1 MKKEMKK
8 GISMI
13 LSLAMILTMSVGYHG
28 KKVNAATKTAVKTQ
42 CTTYEGKN
50 IQAQNYTGKQSNY
63 YQGTMKSYL
72 TALQDGSY
80 MRVQYVSGLGK
91 LLVEYYDKDYN
102 LTDTKQI
109 KEELP
114 IFGGFYATDSNYYV
128 VTGQE
133 NSEESD
139 SKEVFR
145 ITKYDTKWNKLG
157 TASLKGANTTTPFGA
172 GSCRMDVSGKYL
184 LIRTCHRMY
193 KDSSGTAHQA
203 NVTIQLDMET
213 MQITDSYTKV
223 MNINYGYVSHS
234 FNQFIKTEN
243 GHIISVDHGDANPR
257 SIILLK
263 YNTDFTTGKFTPQP
277 NSTCTQIP
285 VMEFKYLVSDKQK
298 NPTGASV
305 GGFEISDDHYLVAAN
320 TVKQDKNFDSYKT
333 RNVFVAAVDK
343 NTSKVTT
350 HYLTNYDEGEE
361 TTTTPQMV
369 KISGTRFMVLWTKGD
384 QVYTAIVDNNG
395 QKVGEIQHFTGSLS
409 DCQPV
414 ISNGK
419 VVWYTWKNGDINF
432 YDVNTTDL
440 TDHNVTE
447 IHNGHQYVYDK
458 DLDTDDTITFRCKE
472 CGDIKTEKKITLG
485 MLYWRNSEETDGY
498 YSTRG
503 NGWKQKTGTTMT
515 SSIKYTPTS
524 SDANTELEVTSTD
537 ESVIYVEKASGI
549 NVKLIAK
556 KAGTSTVTIKPKYNQ
571 SSVKT
576 YKVTVYDPLQIDK
589 LEVAAANPKIG
600 EKVQLSAE
608 AQNGS
613 GNLQYKFYEENENG
627 DQTEIQDYA
636 SKSTCEWTPTTLGKH
651 TIYVEVKDSEGNIEK
666 KSLENITVVKKQTKI
681 QDIHKTYCYTIGA
694 KDQKIDL
701 KDYLPS
707 DISNATYEAK
717 ITDPSGNLVSEA
729 DKTNTSYTYNV
740 SKAGKAGDQAKIQFT
755 VKSDNY
761 EDMTFNVNII
771 LTDKISVAP
780 KEGAEPAIEGS
791 NELTYGQKISDLKLN
806 TTKAKF
812 IAEDGSEVTGKLEFT
827 DPDRIPTAG
836 TKSAEYTFTPD
847 KDQYRSYTGSVT
859 IAVKKAIPQLSK
871 VTVDETMYAKGKCRK
886 DLHFEPGKATA
897 TYDGVEKEVSGTW
910 SLESPNS
917 VLYVGKSTMTL
928 IFTPDD
934 LNNYEKA
941 TQKVDVVVNLRLVA
955 SKTKVSCG
963 DTIDLSIDPDTID
976 SSPNR
981 TYKFFYVDETGYEKT
996 IQAYSKETKCQ
1007 WKPMAAGK
1015 YTVYVQVNGR
1025 NYKTAIKDIEVSKL
1039 KAPEISDITKK
1050 YPYTSGSG
1058 TEKINL
1064 TQLLPEDIKIKD
1076 QKEEIQDDHK
1086 ILEDYEFST
1095 ANKQHTYSY
1104 WVNQTGKIGDTATI
1118 RLTIESDN
1126 YEDITIVI
1134 KIHLTDQITIEP
1146 KEDLTTDILNKNTL
1160 TYGEKTS
1167 YIGLKST
1174 HVTLETKDGEKV
1186 YGSLK
1191 FKDPDEIPEPGKTKI
1206 AYIFVP
1212 QNKKYKDYEGSVTV
1226 DVEKQKPTLSGT
1238 SLKKIKY
1245 DQHKTKKDIPLEKYA
1260 AALIGE
1266 KMQAVSGTWM
1276 IEKEDEK
1283 LPLGDY
1289 QAVVKF
1295 TPDDT
1300 THYTTAEIALTGQTF
1315 IELDTDIEDS
1325 AKVGDIIQLSADPK
1339 ATNLQYKFYI
1349 EDSEGKQKI
1358 IQDFTSDSECKW
1370 VPEKEGTYTIY
1381 VEAKDENGNT
1391 TTASVKEIT
1400 INKKEEEKPPVKD
1413 PESGDH
1419 GSDNGEPSKP
1429 GSSESGQPTTGND
1442 QPTTEQKPDTNTN
1455 SNVDVGVK
1463 ANQAATVNGI
1473 IYKVTKIENAKNAQ
1487 VTITSLD
1494 KKKSSIVIPDYI
1506 TINGVKC
1513 KVVTIKKKALYKGT
1527 KLKKLTIGKNV
1538 QTIEDNAFNGC
1549 KNLKSITIKS
1559 TVLKKVGKNAIK
1571 GIHKKAVIKVPKKQ
1585 YKKYKKLFGKKSG
1598 FKKPMKLKK

>member
-1 MKKEMKK
+1 MEEHMKKEIKK
-8 GISMI
+8 GISMM
-13 LSLAMILTMSVGYHG
+13 LSLAMIITMSGGYHG
-28 KKVNAATKTAVKTQ
+28 KKVKAATNTAVKTQ
-42 CTTYEGKN
+42 CTTYEGSN
-50 IQAQNYTGKQSNY
+50 VGAQNYSRWTNP
-63 YQGTMKSYL
+63 MKSYL
-72 TALQDGSY
+72 VAEDDGSL
-80 MRVQYVSGLGK
+80 MRVQYGSKIGG

-102 LTDTKQI
+102 LTDTKI
-109 KEELP
+109 VDEELP
-114 IFGGFYATDSNYYV
+114 VFGGFYATKDNYYII
-128 VTGQE
+128 TGQVNKDE
-133 NSEESD
+133 DND
-139 SKEVFR
+139 LEVYR
-145 ITKYDTKWNKLG
+145 ITKYDRKWNKIKSTG
-157 TASLKGANTTTPFGA
+157 LKNCNTTYPFDA
-172 GSCRMDVSGKYL
+172 GSCRMDVSGKYMI
-184 LIRTCHRMY
+184 IRTCHEMY
-193 KDSSGTAHQA
+193 NGHQA
-203 NVTIQLDMET
+203 NVTIQIDIDQME
-213 MQITDSYTKV
+213 ITDSYTSV
-223 MNINYGYVSHS
+223 ANNNYGYVSHS
-234 FNQFIKTEN
+234 FNQFVKIED
-243 GHIISVDHGDANPR
+243 GHIVALDHGDAHPR
-257 SIILLK
+257 AFAILK
-263 YNTDFTTGKFTPQP
+263 YKTDINSGTFFTTSNG
-277 NSTCTQIP
+277 SLCTLIP
-285 VMEFKYLVSDKQK
+285 VTTFEGKSGD
-298 NPTGASV
+298 NTTGASV

-320 TVKQDKNFDSYKT
+320 TVVQDSDFSSHKT

-343 NTSKVTT
+343 STSDVKIN
-350 HYLTNYDEGEE
+350 YLTNYAEGEE

-419 VVWYTWKNGDINF
+419 VVWYTWRNGDINF

-472 CGDIKTEKKITLG
+472 CGDIKIEKKITLG
-485 MLYWRNSEETDGY
+485 MLYWRNSEETDGFY
-498 YSTRG
+498 RTRE

-515 SSIKYTPTS
+515 SLIKYTPTS

-537 ESVIYVEKASGI
+537 ESVISAEKTNGI
-549 NVKLIAK
+549 NIKLIAK
-556 KAGTSTVTIKPKYNQ
+556 KAGTSTITIKPKYNP

-589 LEVAAANPKIG
+589 LEVEDATPKIG
-600 EKVQLSAE
+600 EKVQLSVKT
-608 AQNGS
+608 QNGS
-613 GNLQYKFYEENENG
+613 GNLQYKFYEKNENG
-627 DQTEIQDYA
+627 DQTEIQEYA

-681 QDIHKTYCYTIGA
+681 QDIDKTYCYTIGA
-694 KDQKIDL
+694 KDQKINL

-729 DKTNTSYTYNV
+729 TKTDTSYTYNV

-761 EDMTFNVNII
+761 EDMTFNVNIT
-771 LTDKISVAP
+771 LTDKISVTP
-780 KEGAEPAIEGS
+780 KEGEEAAIEGS

-806 TTKAKF
+806 TMKAKF

-827 DPDRIPTAG
+827 DSDRIPTAG
-836 TKSAEYTFTPD
+836 TKSAEYTFIPD
-847 KDQYRSYTGSVT
+847 KDQYESYTGSVT
-859 IAVKKAIPQLSK
+859 IAVKKATPQLSK

-917 VLYVGKSTMTL
+917 VLYVGKSIMTL

-941 TQKVDVVVNLRLVA
+941 TQKVDVVVNLRLLA

-963 DTIDLSIDPDTID
+963 DTIDFSIDPDTID
-976 SSPNR
+976 SSLDR

-1007 WKPMAAGK
+1007 WKPTTAGK

-1050 YPYTSGSG
+1050 YPYTSGLG

-1086 ILEDYEFST
+1086 ILGYHEFST

-1104 WVNQTGKIGDTATI
+1104 GVNQTGKIGDTATI

-1126 YEDITIVI
+1126 YEDITIAI

-1191 FKDPDEIPEPGKTKI
+1191 FKNPDEIPEPGKTKI

-1212 QNKKYKDYEGSVTV
+1212 QNKKYKDYEGSVIV

-1238 SLKKIKY
+1238 SLKRIKY
-1245 DQHKTKKDIPLEKYA
+1245 DQHKTKKDIPLEKDA
-1260 AALIGE
+1260 VALIGE
-1266 KMQAVSGTWM
+1266 KMQAVSGTWT
-1276 IEKEDEK
+1276 IEKEDDK

-1315 IELDTDIEDS
+1315 IELSTDMEGDL

-1339 ATNLQYKFYI
+1339 ATNLQYKFYT
-1349 EDSEGKQKI
+1349 EDSEKNQEI

-1381 VEAKDENGNT
+1381 VKAKDAAGNT
-1391 TTASVKEIT
+1391 VTDSWKRIK
-1400 INKKEEEKPPVKD
+1400 IIQKGEEKPPVKD
-1413 PESGDH
+1413 PESGDQ
-1419 GSDNGEPSKP
+1419 GSNNGGL
-1429 GSSESGQPTTGND
+1429 GSSENGQPTT
-1442 QPTTEQKPDTNTN
+1442 QKPNTN
-1455 SNVDVGVK
+1455 SNVSVGVK
-1463 ANQAATVNGI
+1463 ANQTATANGI
-1473 IYKVTKIENAKNAQ
+1473 IYKVTKVENAQNAQ
-1487 VTITSLD
+1487 VSITSLD

-1513 KVVTIKKKALYKGT
+1513 KVVTIKKKALYKGR

-1598 FKKPMKLKK
+1598 FKKPMRLKK

>member
-1 MKKEMKK
+1 MEEHMKKEIKK
-8 GISMI
+8 GISMM
-13 LSLAMILTMSVGYHG
+13 LSLAMIITMSGGYHG
-28 KKVNAATKTAVKTQ
+28 KKVKAATNTAVKTQ
-42 CTTYEGKN
+42 CTTYEGSN
-50 IQAQNYTGKQSNY
+50 VGAQNYSRWTNP
-63 YQGTMKSYL
+63 MKSYL
-72 TALQDGSY
+72 VAEDDGSL
-80 MRVQYVSGLGK
+80 MRVQYGSKSGG

-102 LTDTKQI
+102 LTDTKI
-109 KEELP
+109 VDEELP
-114 IFGGFYATDSNYYV
+114 VFGGFYATKDNYYII
-128 VTGQE
+128 TGQVNKDE
-133 NSEESD
+133 DND
-139 SKEVFR
+139 LEVYR
-145 ITKYDTKWNKLG
+145 ITKYDKKWNKIKSTG
-157 TASLKGANTTTPFGA
+157 LKNCNTTYPFDA
-172 GSCRMDVSGKYL
+172 GSCRMDVSGKYMI
-184 LIRTCHRMY
+184 IRTCHEMY
-193 KDSSGTAHQA
+193 NGHQA
-203 NVTIQLDMET
+203 NVTIQIDIDQME
-213 MQITDSYTKV
+213 ITDSYTSV
-223 MNINYGYVSHS
+223 ANNNYGYVSHS
-234 FNQFIKTEN
+234 FNQFVKIED
-243 GHIISVDHGDANPR
+243 GHIVALDHGDAHPR
-257 SIILLK
+257 AFAILK
-263 YNTDFTTGKFTPQP
+263 YKTDINSGTFFTTSNG
-277 NSTCTQIP
+277 SLCTLIP
-285 VMEFKYLVSDKQK
+285 VMTFEGESGD
-298 NPTGASV
+298 NTTGASV

-320 TVKQDKNFDSYKT
+320 TVVQDSDFSSHKT

-343 NTSKVTT
+343 STSDVKIN
-350 HYLTNYDEGEE
+350 YLTNYAEGEG

-432 YDVNTTDL
+432 YGINTTNV
-440 TDHNVTE
+440 TDHHVTE
-447 IHNGHQYVYDK
+447 IHNGHDYSYDPK
-458 DLDTDDTITFRCKE
+458 SDTDDTITFRCTV
-472 CGDIKTEKKITLG
+472 CGAEKIEKKITFDQI
-485 MLYWRNSEETDGY
+485 YWRNSESVDGNY
-498 YSTRG
+498 WAQGS
-503 NGWKQKTGTTMT
+503 GWKQKTGTTMASYIQYKT
-515 SSIKYTPTS
+515 TS
-524 SDANTELEVTSTD
+524 SDSSIETNTELEITSTN
-537 ESVIYVEKASGI
+537 ENVISVEKTSGI
-549 NVKLIAK
+549 DIKLIAK
-556 KAGTSTVTIKPKYNQ
+556 KAGTSTVTIRPKYNQ
-571 SSVKT
+571 KSVKT
-576 YKVTVYDPLQIDK
+576 YKITVYDPLKVTKFEAD
-589 LEVAAANPKIG
+589 AANPKIG

-613 GNLQYKFYEENENG
+613 GNLQYKFYEENKNG
-627 DQTEIQDYA
+627 DQTEIQDY
-636 SKSTCEWTPTTLGKH
+636 SLKSTCEWTPTTLGKH
-651 TIYVEVKDSEGNIEK
+651 TLYVKVKDSEGNIEK
-666 KSLENITVVKKQTKI
+666 KSLENVTVVKKQTKI
-681 QDIHKTYCYTIGA
+681 QDIDKTYCYTIGA
-694 KDQKIDL
+694 KDQKINL

-717 ITDPSGNLVSEA
+717 ITNLSGNLVSEA
-729 DKTNTSYTYNV
+729 AKTDTSYTYNV
-740 SKAGKAGDQAKIQFT
+740 SKAGKAGDQSKIQFT

-761 EDMTFNVNII
+761 EDMIFNVNIT
-771 LTDKISVAP
+771 LTDKLSIAP

-827 DPDRIPTAG
+827 DPDRISTAG
-836 TKSAEYTFTPD
+836 IKSAEYTFIPD
-847 KDQYRSYTGSVT
+847 KDKYKSYTGSVT
-859 IAVKKAIPQLSK
+859 IAVKKATPQLSK

-941 TQKVDVVVNLRLVA
+941 TQKVDVVVNLRLLA

-963 DTIDLSIDPDTID
+963 DIIDFSIAPDTID
-976 SSPNR
+976 SSPDR

-1007 WKPMAAGK
+1007 WKPTTAGK

-1064 TQLLPEDIKIKD
+1064 TQMLPEDIKITD

-1086 ILEDYEFST
+1086 ILGYHEFST

-1104 WVNQTGKIGDTATI
+1104 WVNQKGKIGDTATI
-1118 RLTIESDN
+1118 SLTIESDN
-1126 YEDITIVI
+1126 YEDITIAI

-1146 KEDLTTDILNKNTL
+1146 KEDLTTDILNKNTM

-1206 AYIFVP
+1206 AYVFVP
-1212 QNKKYKDYEGSVTV
+1212 QNKKYKDYEGSVIV
-1226 DVEKQKPTLSGT
+1226 DVEKQRPTLSGT
-1238 SLKKIKY
+1238 SLKRIKY
-1245 DQHKTKKDIPLEKYA
+1245 DQHKTKKDIPLEKDA
-1260 AALIGE
+1260 VALIGE
-1266 KMQAVSGTWM
+1266 KMQAVSGTWT
-1276 IEKEDEK
+1276 IEKEDDK

-1289 QAVVKF
+1289 QSVVKF

-1339 ATNLQYKFYI
+1339 VTDLQYKFYA
-1349 EDSEGKQKI
+1349 EDSEKNQEI

-1391 TTASVKEIT
+1391 ATANVEEIM

-1429 GSSESGQPTTGND
+1429 GSSESGQPTIGND
-1442 QPTTEQKPDTNTN
+1442 QTTTEQKPDTNTN
-1455 SNVDVGVK
+1455 SNIDVGVK
-1463 ANQAATVNGI
+1463 ANQAATVKGLT
-1473 IYKVTKIENAKNAQ
+1473 YKVTKIENAKNAQ
-1487 VTITSLD
+1487 VTITRLD
-1494 KKKSSIVIPDYI
+1494 KKKSSIIIPDYI

-1513 KVVTIKKKALYKGT
+1513 KVVTIKKKALYKGR
-1527 KLKKLTIGKNV
+1527 KLKKLTIGKNI

>member
-1 MKKEMKK
+1 MEEHMKKEIKK
-8 GISMI
+8 GISMM
-13 LSLAMILTMSVGYHG
+13 LSLAMIITMSGGYHG
-28 KKVNAATKTAVKTQ
+28 KKVKAATNTAVKTQ
-42 CTTYEGKN
+42 CTTYEGSN
-50 IQAQNYTGKQSNY
+50 VGAQNYSRWTNP
-63 YQGTMKSYL
+63 MKSYL
-72 TALQDGSY
+72 VAEDDSSL
-80 MRVQYVSGLGK
+80 MRVQYGSKIGG
-91 LLVEYYDKDYN
+91 LLVEYYDKNYN
-102 LTDTKQI
+102 LTDTKLVD
-109 KEELP
+109 EELP
-114 IFGGFYATDSNYYV
+114 VFGGFYATKDNYYV
-128 VTGQE
+128 VTGQINKDE
-133 NSEESD
+133 DNAL
-139 SKEVFR
+139 EVYR
-145 ITKYDTKWNKLG
+145 ITKYDKKWNKIKSTG
-157 TASLKGANTTTPFGA
+157 LKNCNTTYPFDA
-172 GSCRMDVSGKYL
+172 GSCRMDVSGKYMI
-184 LIRTCHRMY
+184 IRTCHEMY
-193 KDSSGTAHQA
+193 NGHQA
-203 NVTIQLDMET
+203 NVTIQVDIDQME
-213 MQITDSYTKV
+213 ITDSYTGV
-223 MNINYGYVSHS
+223 INSSYGYVSHS
-234 FNQFIKTEN
+234 FNQFVKIED
-243 GHIISVDHGDANPR
+243 GHIVALDHGDAYPR
-257 SIILLK
+257 AFAILK
-263 YNTDFTTGKFTPQP
+263 YKTDI
-277 NSTCTQIP
+277 NSGTFFSTSNGSLCTLIP
-285 VMEFKYLVSDKQK
+285 VMTFEGESGD
-298 NPTGASV
+298 NTTGASA

-320 TVKQDKNFDSYKT
+320 TVIQDSTFSSHKT

-343 NTSKVTT
+343 STSDVKIN
-350 HYLTNYDEGEE
+350 YLTNYDEGEE

-432 YDVNTTDL
+432 YGINTTNV
-440 TDHNVTE
+440 TDHHVTE
-447 IHNGHQYVYDK
+447 IHNGHDYSYDPK
-458 DLDTDDTITFRCKE
+458 SDTDDTITFRCTV
-472 CGDIKTEKKITLG
+472 CGAEKIEKKITFDQI
-485 MLYWRNSEETDGY
+485 YWRNSESVDGNY
-498 YSTRG
+498 WVQGS
-503 NGWKQKTGTTMT
+503 GWKQKTGTTMASYIQYKT
-515 SSIKYTPTS
+515 TS
-524 SDANTELEVTSTD
+524 SDSSIETNTELEVTSTD
-537 ESVIYVEKASGI
+537 ENVISVQKSSGI
-549 NVKLIAK
+549 DIKLIAK
-556 KAGTSTVTIKPKYNQ
+556 KAGTSTVTIRPKYNQ
-571 SSVKT
+571 TSVKT
-576 YKVTVYDPLQIDK
+576 YKITVYDPLKITK
-589 LEVAAANPKIG
+589 FEVAAANPKIG

-627 DQTEIQDYA
+627 DQTEIQDYS

-651 TIYVEVKDSEGNIEK
+651 TLYVKVKDSEGNIEK
-666 KSLENITVVKKQTKI
+666 KSLENVTVVKKQMKI

-694 KDQKIDL
+694 KDQKINL

-717 ITDPSGNLVSEA
+717 ITNPSGNLVSEA
-729 DKTNTSYTYNV
+729 AKTNTSYTYNV
-740 SKAGKAGDQAKIQFT
+740 SKAGKAGDQSKIQFT

-761 EDMTFNVNII
+761 EDMIFNVNIT
-771 LTDKISVAP
+771 LTDKLSVAP

-827 DPDRIPTAG
+827 DPDRISTAG
-836 TKSAEYTFTPD
+836 IKSAEYTFIPD
-847 KDQYRSYTGSVT
+847 KDKYKSYTGSVT
-859 IAVKKAIPQLSK
+859 IAVKKATPQLSK

-941 TQKVDVVVNLRLVA
+941 TQKVDVVVNLRLLA

-963 DTIDLSIDPDTID
+963 DTIDFSIDPDTID
-976 SSPNR
+976 NSLDR

-1050 YPYTSGSG
+1050 YPYTSGSDM
-1058 TEKINL
+1058 EKINL

-1086 ILEDYEFST
+1086 ILEYHEFST

-1104 WVNQTGKIGDTATI
+1104 WVNQTGKIGDIATI

-1126 YEDITIVI
+1126 YEDITIAI

-1191 FKDPDEIPEPGKTKI
+1191 FKNPDEIPEPGKTKI
-1206 AYIFVP
+1206 AYIFVL
-1212 QNKKYKDYEGSVTV
+1212 QNKKYKDYEGSVIV

-1238 SLKKIKY
+1238 SLKRIKY
-1245 DQHKTKKDIPLEKYA
+1245 DQHKTKKDIPLEKDA
-1260 AALIGE
+1260 VALIGE
-1266 KMQAVSGTWM
+1266 KMQAVSGTWT
-1276 IEKEDEK
+1276 IEKEDDK

-1339 ATNLQYKFYI
+1339 ATNLQYKFYT
-1349 EDSEGKQKI
+1349 EDSEKNQEI

-1370 VPEKEGTYTIY
+1370 VSEKEGTYTIY

-1391 TTASVKEIT
+1391 ATANVEEIM

-1442 QPTTEQKPDTNTN
+1442 QTTTERKPDTNTN

-1463 ANQAATVNGI
+1463 ANQAATVKGI

-1487 VTITSLD
+1487 VTITRLD
-1494 KKKSSIVIPDYI
+1494 KKKSSIIIPDYI

-1513 KVVTIKKKALYKGT
+1513 KVVSIKKKALYKGR

-1585 YKKYKKLFGKKSG
+1585 YKKLFGKKSG
-1598 FKKPMKLKK
+1598 FKKPMRLKK

>member
-8 GISMI
+8 GISMM
-13 LSLAMILTMSVGYHG
+13 LSLAMIFTMSVGYHR
-28 KKVNAATKTAVKTQ
+28 KKVNAATKAAVKTQ
-42 CTTYEGKN
+42 CTTYEGSN
-50 IQAQNYTGKQSNY
+50 VGAQNYSRWTNP
-63 YQGTMKSYL
+63 MKSYL
-72 TALQDGSY
+72 VAEDDGSL
-80 MRVQYVSGLGK
+80 MRVQYGSKIGG

-102 LTDTKQI
+102 LTNTKI
-109 KEELP
+109 VDEELP
-114 IFGGFYATDSNYYV
+114 VFGGFYATKDNYYV
-128 VTGQE
+128 ITGQINKNE
-133 NSEESD
+133 DNNL
-139 SKEVFR
+139 EVYR
-145 ITKYDTKWNKLG
+145 ITKYDKKWNKIKSTG
-157 TASLKGANTTTPFGA
+157 LKNCNTTYPFDA
-172 GSCRMDVSGKYL
+172 GSCRMDVSGKYMI
-184 LIRTCHRMY
+184 IRTCHEMY
-193 KDSSGTAHQA
+193 NGHQA
-203 NVTIQLDMET
+203 NVTIQVDIDQME
-213 MQITDSYTKV
+213 ITDSYTGV
-223 MNINYGYVSHS
+223 INSSYGYVSHS
-234 FNQFIKTEN
+234 FNQFVKIED
-243 GHIISVDHGDANPR
+243 GHIVALDHGDAYPR
-257 SIILLK
+257 AFAILK
-263 YNTDFTTGKFTPQP
+263 YKTDI
-277 NSTCTQIP
+277 NSGTFFSTSNGSLCTLIP
-285 VMEFKYLVSDKQK
+285 VMTFEGESGD
-298 NPTGASV
+298 NTTGASA

-320 TVKQDKNFDSYKT
+320 TVIQDSTFSSHKT

-343 NTSKVTT
+343 STSDVKIN
-350 HYLTNYDEGEE
+350 YLTNYAEGEE
-361 TTTTPQMV
+361 TTATPQMV

-384 QVYTAIVDNNG
+384 QVYTVVVDNNG

-414 ISNGK
+414 ISKGK

-440 TDHNVTE
+440 TDYNVTE

-458 DLDTDDTITFRCKE
+458 DLDTDDTITFRCTACDAVK
-472 CGDIKTEKKITLG
+472 IEKKITLDE
-485 MLYWRNSEETDGY
+485 LYWKNSETTGNTY
-498 YSTRG
+498 YWRE
-503 NGWKQKTGTTMT
+503 NGWKQKTGTTMASYIQYKT
-515 SSIKYTPTS
+515 TS
-524 SDANTELEVTSTD
+524 SDSSIETNTELEVTSTD
-537 ESVIYVEKASGI
+537 ENVISVEKSSGI
-549 NVKLIAK
+549 DIKLIAK
-556 KAGTSTVTIKPKYNQ
+556 KAGTSTVTIRPKYNQ
-571 SSVKT
+571 KSVKT
-576 YKVTVYDPLQIDK
+576 YKITVYDPLKITK
-589 LEVAAANPKIG
+589 FEAAAANPKIG

-627 DQTEIQDYA
+627 DQTEIQDYS
-636 SKSTCEWTPTTLGKH
+636 SKSTCEWTPITLGKH
-651 TIYVEVKDSEGNIEK
+651 TLYVKVKDSEGNIEK
-666 KSLENITVVKKQTKI
+666 KSLENITVGKKQTKI
-681 QDIHKTYCYTIGA
+681 QDIDKTYCYTIGA
-694 KDQKIDL
+694 KDQKINL

-729 DKTNTSYTYNV
+729 AKTDTSYTYNV

-761 EDMTFNVNII
+761 EDMTFNVNIT
-771 LTDKISVAP
+771 LTDKISVTP
-780 KEGAEPAIEGS
+780 KEGEEPAIEGS

-827 DPDRIPTAG
+827 DSDRIPTAG
-836 TKSAEYTFTPD
+836 TKSAEYTFIPD
-847 KDQYRSYTGSVT
+847 KDQYESYTGSVT
-859 IAVKKAIPQLSK
+859 IAVKKATPQLSK

-886 DLHFEPGKATA
+886 DLHFEQGKATV

-941 TQKVDVVVNLRLVA
+941 TQKVDVVVNLRLLA

-963 DTIDLSIDPDTID
+963 DTIDFSIDPDTID
-976 SSPNR
+976 SSPDR
-981 TYKFFYVDETGYEKT
+981 TYKFFYEDETGYEKT

-1086 ILEDYEFST
+1086 ILEYHEFST

-1104 WVNQTGKIGDTATI
+1104 EVNQTGKIGDTATI

-1126 YEDITIVI
+1126 YEDITITI
-1134 KIHLTDQITIEP
+1134 KVHLTDQITIEP

-1191 FKDPDEIPEPGKTKI
+1191 FKNPDEIPEPGKTKI

-1212 QNKKYKDYEGSVTV
+1212 QNKKYKDYEGSVIV

-1238 SLKKIKY
+1238 SLKRIKY
-1245 DQHKTKKDIPLEKYA
+1245 DQHKTKKDIPLEKDA
-1260 AALIGE
+1260 VALIGE
-1266 KMQAVSGTWM
+1266 KMQAVSGTWT
-1276 IEKEDEK
+1276 IEKEDDK

-1289 QAVVKF
+1289 QVVVKF

-1300 THYTTAEIALTGQTF
+1300 THYTTAEIALTGQTS

-1339 ATNLQYKFYI
+1339 ATNLQYKFYA
-1349 EDSEGKQKI
+1349 EDSEKNQEI

-1391 TTASVKEIT
+1391 ATANVEEIM

-1442 QPTTEQKPDTNTN
+1442 QTTTEQKPDTNTN

-1463 ANQAATVNGI
+1463 ANQAATVKGI
-1473 IYKVTKIENAKNAQ
+1473 TYKVTKIENAKNAQ
-1487 VTITSLD
+1487 VTITRLD
-1494 KKKSSIVIPDYI
+1494 KKKSSIIIPDYI

-1513 KVVTIKKKALYKGT
+1513 KVVSIKKKVLYKGR

>member
-1 MKKEMKK
+1 MKKEIKK

-13 LSLAMILTMSVGYHG
+13 LSLAMILTMSGGYHG
-28 KKVNAATKTAVKTQ
+28 KKVKAATKTAVKTQ
-42 CTTYEGKN
+42 CTTYEGSN
-50 IQAQNYTGKQSNY
+50 VGAQNYSRWTNP
-63 YQGTMKSYL
+63 MKSYL
-72 TALQDGSY
+72 AAQDDGSL
-80 MRVQYVSGLGK
+80 MRVQYGSKIGG

-102 LTDTKQI
+102 LTDTKI
-109 KEELP
+109 VDEELP
-114 IFGGFYATDSNYYV
+114 VFGGFYATKDNYYV
-128 VTGQE
+128 ITGQINKDE
-133 NSEESD
+133 DND
-139 SKEVFR
+139 LEVYR
-145 ITKYDTKWNKLG
+145 ITKYDKKWNKIKSTG
-157 TASLKGANTTTPFGA
+157 LKNCNTTYPFDA
-172 GSCRMDVSGKYL
+172 GSCRMDVSGKYMI
-184 LIRTCHRMY
+184 IRTCHKMY
-193 KDSSGTAHQA
+193 KSNDGYNHQA
-203 NVTIQLDMET
+203 NVTIQVDIDQME
-213 MQITDSYTKV
+213 ITDSYTSV
-223 MNINYGYVSHS
+223 ADDNYGYVSHS
-234 FNQFIKTEN
+234 FNQFVKTED
-243 GHIISVDHGDANPR
+243 GHIIALDHGDAYPR
-257 SIILLK
+257 AFIILK
-263 YNTDFTTGKFTPQP
+263 YQTDFTKGKFSPGYYTQ
-277 NSTCTQIP
+277 CTKIP
-285 VMEFKYLVSDKQK
+285 VLQFEGSTG
-298 NPTGASV
+298 NNTTGASA

-320 TVKQDKNFDSYKT
+320 TVIQDSTFSSHKT

-556 KAGTSTVTIKPKYNQ
+556 KAGISTVTIKPKYNQ

-761 EDMTFNVNII
+761 EDMTFNVNIT
-771 LTDKISVAP
+771 LTDKISVTP
-780 KEGAEPAIEGS
+780 KEGEEPTIEGS

-871 VTVDETMYAKGKCRK
+871 VTVDEMMYAKGKCRK

-941 TQKVDVVVNLRLVA
+941 TQKVDVVVNLRLLA

-963 DTIDLSIDPDTID
+963 ETIDFSIDPDTID
-976 SSPNR
+976 SSPDR

-1025 NYKTAIKDIEVSKL
+1025 NYKTAIEDIEVSKL

-1191 FKDPDEIPEPGKTKI
+1191 FKDPDEILEPGKTKI
-1206 AYIFVP
+1206 AYVFVP
-1212 QNKKYKDYEGSVTV
+1212 QNKKYKDYEGSVIV

-1238 SLKKIKY
+1238 SLKRIKY
-1245 DQHKTKKDIPLEKYA
+1245 DQHKTKKDIPLEKDA
-1260 AALIGE
+1260 VALIGE
-1266 KMQAVSGTWM
+1266 KMQTVSGTWT
-1276 IEKEDEK
+1276 IEEENEK

-1289 QAVVKF
+1289 QAVIKF

-1300 THYTTAEIALTGQTF
+1300 THYTTAEITLTGQTF

-1325 AKVGDIIQLSADPK
+1325 AKVGDTIQLFADPK

-1370 VPEKEGTYTIY
+1370 IPEKEGTYTIC

-1391 TTASVKEIT
+1391 ATESVEEIT

-1419 GSDNGEPSKP
+1419 GSDSGEPSKP

-1442 QPTTEQKPDTNTN
+1442 QTTTEQKPDTNTN

>member
-1 MKKEMKK
+1 MKKEIKK

-13 LSLAMILTMSVGYHG
+13 LSLAMILTMSVGYQG

-42 CTTYEGKN
+42 CTTYQGSN
-50 IQAQNYTGKQSNY
+50 VGAQNYSRWTNP
-63 YQGTMKSYL
+63 MKSYL
-72 TALQDGSY
+72 AAQDDGSL
-80 MRVQYVSGLGK
+80 MRVQYGSKIGG

-102 LTDTKQI
+102 LTDTKI
-109 KEELP
+109 VDEELP
-114 IFGGFYATDSNYYV
+114 VFGGFYATKDNYYV
-128 VTGQE
+128 ITGQINKDE
-133 NSEESD
+133 DND
-139 SKEVFR
+139 LEVYR
-145 ITKYDTKWNKLG
+145 ITKYDKKWNKIKSTG
-157 TASLKGANTTTPFGA
+157 LKNCNTTYPFDA
-172 GSCRMDVSGKYL
+172 GSCRMDVSGKYMI
-184 LIRTCHRMY
+184 IRTCHKMY
-193 KDSSGTAHQA
+193 KSNDGYNHQA
-203 NVTIQLDMET
+203 NVTIQVDIDQME
-213 MQITDSYTKV
+213 ITDSYTSV
-223 MNINYGYVSHS
+223 ADDNYGYVSHS
-234 FNQFIKTEN
+234 FNQFVKTED
-243 GHIISVDHGDANPR
+243 GHIIALDHGDAYPR
-257 SIILLK
+257 AFIILK
-263 YNTDFTTGKFTPQP
+263 YQTDFTKGKFSPGYYTQ
-277 NSTCTQIP
+277 CTKIP
-285 VMEFKYLVSDKQK
+285 VLQFEGSTG
-298 NPTGASV
+298 NNTTGASA

-320 TVKQDKNFDSYKT
+320 TVIQDSTFSSHKT

-361 TTTTPQMV
+361 TTSTPQMV
-369 KISGTRFMVLWTKGD
+369 KISGTRVMVLWTKGD

-537 ESVIYVEKASGI
+537 ESVISAEKTNGI
-549 NVKLIAK
+549 NIKLIAK
-556 KAGTSTVTIKPKYNQ
+556 KAGTSTITIKPKYNQ

-589 LEVAAANPKIG
+589 LEVDAANPKIG

-613 GNLQYKFYEENENG
+613 GNLQYKFYEKNENG
-627 DQTEIQDYA
+627 DQTKIRDYA

-666 KSLENITVVKKQTKI
+666 KSLENVTVVKKQTKI

-761 EDMTFNVNII
+761 EDMIFNVNIT
-771 LTDKISVAP
+771 LTDKISVTP
-780 KEGAEPAIEGS
+780 KEGEEPAIEGN

-847 KDQYRSYTGSVT
+847 KDRYRSYTGSVT
-859 IAVKKAIPQLSK
+859 IVVKKATPQLSK

-886 DLHFEPGKATA
+886 DLHFEQGKATA
-897 TYDGVEKEVSGTW
+897 TYDGLEKEVSGTW

-963 DTIDLSIDPDTID
+963 DTIDFSIDPDTID

-1015 YTVYVQVNGR
+1015 YMVYVQVNGR

-1086 ILEDYEFST
+1086 ILDDHEFST

-1191 FKDPDEIPEPGKTKI
+1191 FKDPDEILEPGKTKI
-1206 AYIFVP
+1206 AYVFVP
-1212 QNKKYKDYEGSVTV
+1212 QNKKYKDYEGSVIV

-1238 SLKKIKY
+1238 SLKRIKY

-1295 TPDDT
+1295 MPDDT

-1370 VPEKEGTYTIY
+1370 VPEKEGTYTIC

-1391 TTASVKEIT
+1391 ATANVEEIT

-1442 QPTTEQKPDTNTN
+1442 QTTTEQKPDTNTN

-1527 KLKKLTIGKNV
+1527 KLKKLTIGKNI

>member
-1 MKKEMKK
+1 MKKEIKK

-13 LSLAMILTMSVGYHG
+13 LSLAMILTMSGGYHG
-28 KKVNAATKTAVKTQ
+28 KKVKAATKTAVKTQ
-42 CTTYEGKN
+42 CTTYQGSN
-50 IQAQNYTGKQSNY
+50 VGAQNYSRWTNP
-63 YQGTMKSYL
+63 MKSYL
-72 TALQDGSY
+72 AAQDDGSL
-80 MRVQYVSGLGK
+80 MRVQYGSKIGG

-102 LTDTKQI
+102 LTDTKI
-109 KEELP
+109 VDEELP
-114 IFGGFYATDSNYYV
+114 VFGGFYATKDNYYV
-128 VTGQE
+128 ITGQINKDE
-133 NSEESD
+133 DND
-139 SKEVFR
+139 LEVYR
-145 ITKYDTKWNKLG
+145 ITKYDKKWNKIKSTG
-157 TASLKGANTTTPFGA
+157 LKNCNTTYPFDA
-172 GSCRMDVSGKYL
+172 GSCRMDVSGKYMI
-184 LIRTCHRMY
+184 IRTCHKMY
-193 KDSSGTAHQA
+193 KSNDGYNHQA
-203 NVTIQLDMET
+203 NVTIQVDIDQME
-213 MQITDSYTKV
+213 ITDSYTSV
-223 MNINYGYVSHS
+223 ADDNYGYVSHS
-234 FNQFIKTEN
+234 FNQFVKTED
-243 GHIISVDHGDANPR
+243 GHIIALDHGDAYPR
-257 SIILLK
+257 AFIILK
-263 YNTDFTTGKFTPQP
+263 YQTDFTKGKFSPGYYTQ
-277 NSTCTQIP
+277 CTKIP
-285 VMEFKYLVSDKQK
+285 VLQFEGSTG
-298 NPTGASV
+298 NNTTGASA

-320 TVKQDKNFDSYKT
+320 TVIQDSTFSSHKT

-361 TTTTPQMV
+361 TTSTPQMV

-414 ISNGK
+414 VSNGK

-761 EDMTFNVNII
+761 EDMTFNVNIT

-806 TTKAKF
+806 TAKAKF

-859 IAVKKAIPQLSK
+859 IAVKKATPQLSK

-941 TQKVDVVVNLRLVA
+941 TQKVDVVVNLRLLA

-1025 NYKTAIKDIEVSKL
+1025 NYKTAIEDIEVSKL

-1086 ILEDYEFST
+1086 ILDDHEFST
-1095 ANKQHTYSY
+1095 ANKQHIYSY

-1206 AYIFVP
+1206 VYVFVP
-1212 QNKKYKDYEGSVTV
+1212 QNKKYKDYEGSVIV

-1238 SLKKIKY
+1238 SLEPIKY
-1245 DQHKTKKDIPLEKYA
+1245 DQHKTKRDIPLEKDA
-1260 AALIGE
+1260 VALIGE
-1266 KMQAVSGTWM
+1266 KMQTVSGTWT
-1276 IEKEDEK
+1276 IEEENEK

-1289 QAVVKF
+1289 QAVIKF

-1300 THYTTAEIALTGQTF
+1300 THYTTAEITLTGQTF

-1325 AKVGDIIQLSADPK
+1325 AKVGDTIQLSADPK

-1370 VPEKEGTYTIY
+1370 IPEKEGTYTIC

-1391 TTASVKEIT
+1391 ATESVEEIT

-1419 GSDNGEPSKP
+1419 GSDSGEPSKP

-1442 QPTTEQKPDTNTN
+1442 QTTTEQKPDTNTN

-1513 KVVTIKKKALYKGT
+1513 KVVTIKKKALYKRT

>member
-1 MKKEMKK
+1 MKKEIKK
-8 GISMI
+8 GISMM
-13 LSLAMILTMSVGYHG
+13 LSLAMIITMSGGYHG
-28 KKVNAATKTAVKTQ
+28 KKVKAATNTAVKTQ
-42 CTTYEGKN
+42 CTTYEGSN
-50 IQAQNYTGKQSNY
+50 VGAQNYSRWTNP
-63 YQGTMKSYL
+63 MKSYL
-72 TALQDGSY
+72 VAEDDSSL
-80 MRVQYVSGLGK
+80 MRVQYGSKIGG
-91 LLVEYYDKDYN
+91 LLVEYYDKNYN
-102 LTDTKQI
+102 LTDTKLVD
-109 KEELP
+109 EELP
-114 IFGGFYATDSNYYV
+114 VFGGFYATKDNYYV
-128 VTGQE
+128 VTGQINKDE
-133 NSEESD
+133 DNAL
-139 SKEVFR
+139 EVYR
-145 ITKYDTKWNKLG
+145 ITKYDKKWNKIKSTG
-157 TASLKGANTTTPFGA
+157 LKNCNTTYPFDA
-172 GSCRMDVSGKYL
+172 GSCRMDVSGKYMI
-184 LIRTCHRMY
+184 IRTCHEMY
-193 KDSSGTAHQA
+193 NGHQA
-203 NVTIQLDMET
+203 NVTIQVDIDQME
-213 MQITDSYTKV
+213 ITDSYTGV
-223 MNINYGYVSHS
+223 INSSYGYVSHS
-234 FNQFIKTEN
+234 FNQFVKIED
-243 GHIISVDHGDANPR
+243 GHIVALDHGDAYPR
-257 SIILLK
+257 AFAILK
-263 YNTDFTTGKFTPQP
+263 YKTDI
-277 NSTCTQIP
+277 NSGTFFSTSNGSLCTLIP
-285 VMEFKYLVSDKQK
+285 VMTFEGESGD
-298 NPTGASV
+298 NTTGASA

-320 TVKQDKNFDSYKT
+320 TVIQDSTFSSHKT

-343 NTSKVTT
+343 STSDVKIN
-350 HYLTNYDEGEE
+350 YLTNYDEGEE

-432 YDVNTTDL
+432 YGINTTNV
-440 TDHNVTE
+440 TDHHVTE
-447 IHNGHQYVYDK
+447 IHNGHDYSYDPK
-458 DLDTDDTITFRCKE
+458 SDTDDTITFRCTV
-472 CGDIKTEKKITLG
+472 CGAEKIEKKITFDQI
-485 MLYWRNSEETDGY
+485 YWRNSESVDGNY
-498 YSTRG
+498 WVQGS
-503 NGWKQKTGTTMT
+503 GWKQKTGTTMASYIQYKT
-515 SSIKYTPTS
+515 TS
-524 SDANTELEVTSTD
+524 SDSSIETNTELEVTSTD
-537 ESVIYVEKASGI
+537 ENVISVQKSSGI
-549 NVKLIAK
+549 DIKLIAK
-556 KAGTSTVTIKPKYNQ
+556 KAGTSTVTIRPKYNQ
-571 SSVKT
+571 TSVKT
-576 YKVTVYDPLQIDK
+576 YKITVYDPLKITK
-589 LEVAAANPKIG
+589 FEVAAANPKIG

-627 DQTEIQDYA
+627 DQTEIQDYS

-651 TIYVEVKDSEGNIEK
+651 TLYVKVKDSEGNIEK
-666 KSLENITVVKKQTKI
+666 KSLENVTVVKKQMKI

-694 KDQKIDL
+694 KDQKINL

-717 ITDPSGNLVSEA
+717 ITNPSGNLVSEA
-729 DKTNTSYTYNV
+729 AKTNTSYTYNV
-740 SKAGKAGDQAKIQFT
+740 SKAGKAGDQSKIQFT

-761 EDMTFNVNII
+761 EDMIFNVNIT
-771 LTDKISVAP
+771 LTDKLSVAP

-827 DPDRIPTAG
+827 DPDRISTAG
-836 TKSAEYTFTPD
+836 IKSAEYTFIPD
-847 KDQYRSYTGSVT
+847 KDKYKSYTGSVT
-859 IAVKKAIPQLSK
+859 IAVKKATPQLSK

-941 TQKVDVVVNLRLVA
+941 TQKVDVVVNLRLLA

-963 DTIDLSIDPDTID
+963 DTIDFSIDPDTID
-976 SSPNR
+976 NSLDR

-1050 YPYTSGSG
+1050 YPYTSGSDM
-1058 TEKINL
+1058 EKINL

-1086 ILEDYEFST
+1086 ILEYHEFST

-1104 WVNQTGKIGDTATI
+1104 WVNQTGKIGDIATI

-1126 YEDITIVI
+1126 YEDITIAI

-1191 FKDPDEIPEPGKTKI
+1191 FKNPDEIPEPGKTKI
-1206 AYIFVP
+1206 AYIFVL
-1212 QNKKYKDYEGSVTV
+1212 QNKKYKDYEGSVIV

-1238 SLKKIKY
+1238 SLKRIKY
-1245 DQHKTKKDIPLEKYA
+1245 DQHKTKKDIPLEKDA
-1260 AALIGE
+1260 VALIGE
-1266 KMQAVSGTWM
+1266 KMQAVSGTWT
-1276 IEKEDEK
+1276 IEKEDDK

-1339 ATNLQYKFYI
+1339 ATNLQYKFYT
-1349 EDSEGKQKI
+1349 EDSEKNQEI

-1370 VPEKEGTYTIY
+1370 VSEKEGTYTIY

-1391 TTASVKEIT
+1391 ATANVEEIM

-1442 QPTTEQKPDTNTN
+1442 QTTTERKPDTNTN

-1463 ANQAATVNGI
+1463 ANQAATVKGI

-1487 VTITSLD
+1487 VTITRLD
-1494 KKKSSIVIPDYI
+1494 KKKSSIIIPDYI

-1513 KVVTIKKKALYKGT
+1513 KVVSIKKKVLYKGR

-1538 QTIEDNAFNGC
+1538 QAIEDNAFNGC

-1585 YKKYKKLFGKKSG
+1585 YKKLFGKKSG
-1598 FKKPMKLKK
+1598 FKKPMRLKK

>member
-1 MKKEMKK
+1 MEEPMKKEIKK

-13 LSLAMILTMSVGYHG
+13 LSLAMILTMSGGYHG
-28 KKVNAATKTAVKTQ
+28 KKVKAATKTAVKTQ
-42 CTTYEGKN
+42 CTTYQGSN
-50 IQAQNYTGKQSNY
+50 VGAQNYSRWTNP
-63 YQGTMKSYL
+63 MKSYL
-72 TALQDGSY
+72 AAQDDGSL
-80 MRVQYVSGLGK
+80 MRVQYGSKIGG

-102 LTDTKQI
+102 LTDTKI
-109 KEELP
+109 VDEELP
-114 IFGGFYATDSNYYV
+114 VFGGFYATKDNYYV
-128 VTGQE
+128 ITGQINKDE
-133 NSEESD
+133 DND
-139 SKEVFR
+139 LEVYR
-145 ITKYDTKWNKLG
+145 ITKYDKKWNKIKSTG
-157 TASLKGANTTTPFGA
+157 LKNCNTTYPFDA
-172 GSCRMDVSGKYL
+172 GSCRMDVSGKYMI
-184 LIRTCHRMY
+184 IRTCHKMY
-193 KDSSGTAHQA
+193 KSNDGYNHQA
-203 NVTIQLDMET
+203 NVTIQVDIDQME
-213 MQITDSYTKV
+213 ITDSYTSV
-223 MNINYGYVSHS
+223 ADDNYGYVSHS
-234 FNQFIKTEN
+234 FNQFVKTED
-243 GHIISVDHGDANPR
+243 GHIIALDHGDAYPR
-257 SIILLK
+257 AFIILK
-263 YNTDFTTGKFTPQP
+263 YQTDFTKGKFSPGYYTQ
-277 NSTCTQIP
+277 CTKIP
-285 VMEFKYLVSDKQK
+285 VLQFEGSTG
-298 NPTGASV
+298 NNTTGASA

-320 TVKQDKNFDSYKT
+320 TVIQDSTFSSHKT

-414 ISNGK
+414 VSNGK

-761 EDMTFNVNII
+761 EDMTFNVNIT

-806 TTKAKF
+806 TAKAKF

-859 IAVKKAIPQLSK
+859 IAVKKATPQLSK

-941 TQKVDVVVNLRLVA
+941 TQKVDVVVNLRLLA

-1025 NYKTAIKDIEVSKL
+1025 NYKTAIEDIEVSKL

-1086 ILEDYEFST
+1086 ILDDHEFST
-1095 ANKQHTYSY
+1095 ANKQHIYSY

-1206 AYIFVP
+1206 VYVFVP
-1212 QNKKYKDYEGSVTV
+1212 QNKKYKDYEGSVIV

-1238 SLKKIKY
+1238 SLEPIKY
-1245 DQHKTKKDIPLEKYA
+1245 DQHKTKRDIPLEKDA
-1260 AALIGE
+1260 VALIGE
-1266 KMQAVSGTWM
+1266 KMQTVSGTWT
-1276 IEKEDEK
+1276 IEEENEK

-1289 QAVVKF
+1289 QAVIKF

-1300 THYTTAEIALTGQTF
+1300 THYTTAEITLTGQTF

-1370 VPEKEGTYTIY
+1370 IPEKEGTYTIC

-1391 TTASVKEIT
+1391 ATESVEEIT

-1419 GSDNGEPSKP
+1419 GSDSGEPSKP

-1442 QPTTEQKPDTNTN
+1442 QTTTEQKPDTNTN

>member
-1 MKKEMKK
+1 MEEHMKKEIKK

-13 LSLAMILTMSVGYHG
+13 LSLAMILTMSGGYHG
-28 KKVNAATKTAVKTQ
+28 KKVKAATKTAVKTQ

-50 IQAQNYTGKQSNY
+50 VGAQNYSRWTNP
-63 YQGTMKSYL
+63 MKSYL
-72 TALQDGSY
+72 AAQDDGSL
-80 MRVQYVSGLGK
+80 MRVQYGSKIGG

-102 LTDTKQI
+102 LTDTKI
-109 KEELP
+109 VDEELP
-114 IFGGFYATDSNYYV
+114 VFGGFYATKDNYYV
-128 VTGQE
+128 ITGQINKDE
-133 NSEESD
+133 DND
-139 SKEVFR
+139 LEVYR
-145 ITKYDTKWNKLG
+145 ITKYDKKWNKIKSTG
-157 TASLKGANTTTPFGA
+157 LKNCNTTYPFDA
-172 GSCRMDVSGKYL
+172 GSCRMDVSGKYMI
-184 LIRTCHRMY
+184 IRTCHEMY
-193 KDSSGTAHQA
+193 NGHQA
-203 NVTIQLDMET
+203 NVTIQVDIDPME
-213 MQITDSYTKV
+213 ITDSYTGV
-223 MNINYGYVSHS
+223 INSSYGYVSHS
-234 FNQFIKTEN
+234 FNQFVKIED
-243 GHIISVDHGDANPR
+243 GHIVALDHGDAYPR
-257 SIILLK
+257 AFAILK
-263 YNTDFTTGKFTPQP
+263 YKTDI
-277 NSTCTQIP
+277 NSGTFFSTSNGSLCTLIP
-285 VMEFKYLVSDKQK
+285 VMTFEGESGD
-298 NPTGASV
+298 NTTGASA

-320 TVKQDKNFDSYKT
+320 TVIQDSTFSSHKT

-343 NTSKVTT
+343 STSDVKIN
-350 HYLTNYDEGEE
+350 YLTNYDEGEE

-458 DLDTDDTITFRCKE
+458 DLDTDDTITFRCTACDAVK
-472 CGDIKTEKKITLG
+472 IEKKITLDE
-485 MLYWRNSEETDGY
+485 LYWKNSETTGNTY
-498 YSTRG
+498 YWRG

-515 SSIKYTPTS
+515 SYIQYKTTS
-524 SDANTELEVTSTD
+524 SDSSIETNTELEVISTD
-537 ESVIYVEKASGI
+537 ENVISVEKSSGI
-549 NVKLIAK
+549 DIKLIAK
-556 KAGTSTVTIKPKYNQ
+556 KAGTSTVTIRPKYNQ
-571 SSVKT
+571 TSVKT
-576 YKVTVYDPLQIDK
+576 YKITVYDPLKITK
-589 LEVAAANPKIG
+589 FGAAATNPKIG

-666 KSLENITVVKKQTKI
+666 KSLENVTVVKKQTKI

-761 EDMTFNVNII
+761 EDMTFNVNIT
-771 LTDKISVAP
+771 LTDKISVTP
-780 KEGAEPAIEGS
+780 KEGEEPAIEGN

-847 KDQYRSYTGSVT
+847 KDRYRSYTGSVT
-859 IAVKKAIPQLSK
+859 IVVKKATPQLSK

-886 DLHFEPGKATA
+886 DLHFEQGKATA
-897 TYDGVEKEVSGTW
+897 TYAGVEKEVSGTW

-941 TQKVDVVVNLRLVA
+941 TQKVDVVVNLRLLA
-955 SKTKVSCG
+955 SKTKVFCG
-963 DTIDLSIDPDTID
+963 DTIDFSIDPDTID

-1015 YTVYVQVNGR
+1015 YMVYVQVNGR

-1086 ILEDYEFST
+1086 ILDDHEFST
-1095 ANKQHTYSY
+1095 ANKQHIYSY

-1191 FKDPDEIPEPGKTKI
+1191 FKDPDEILEPGKTKI
-1206 AYIFVP
+1206 AYVFVP
-1212 QNKKYKDYEGSVTV
+1212 QNKKYKDYEGSVIV

-1238 SLKKIKY
+1238 SLKRIKY

-1295 TPDDT
+1295 IPDDT
-1300 THYTTAEIALTGQTF
+1300 THYTTVEIALTGQTF

-1370 VPEKEGTYTIY
+1370 VPEKEGTYTIC

-1391 TTASVKEIT
+1391 ATANVEEIT

-1419 GSDNGEPSKP
+1419 GSDSGEPSKP
-1429 GSSESGQPTTGND
+1429 GSSEGGQPTTGND
-1442 QPTTEQKPDTNTN
+1442 QTTTEQKPDTNTN
-1455 SNVDVGVK
+1455 SNVDTGVK
-1463 ANQAATVNGI
+1463 VNQAATVNGI

-1506 TINGVKC
+1506 TINGLKC
-1513 KVVTIKKKALYKGT
+1513 KVVSIKKKALYKRT

>member
-1 MKKEMKK
+1 MEEHMKKEIKK

-13 LSLAMILTMSVGYHG
+13 LSLAMIFTMSGGYHG
-28 KKVNAATKTAVKTQ
+28 KKVNAATNTAVKTQ
-42 CTTYEGKN
+42 CATYEGSN
-50 IQAQNYTGKQSNY
+50 VGAQNYSRWTNP
-63 YQGTMKSYL
+63 MKSYL
-72 TALQDGSY
+72 VAEDDGSL
-80 MRVQYVSGLGK
+80 MRVQYGSKIGG

-102 LTDTKQI
+102 LTGTKI
-109 KEELP
+109 VDEELP
-114 IFGGFYATDSNYYV
+114 VFGGFYATKDNYYII
-128 VTGQE
+128 TGQINKNE
-133 NSEESD
+133 DND
-139 SKEVFR
+139 LEVYR
-145 ITKYDTKWNKLG
+145 ITKYDKKWNKIKSTG
-157 TASLKGANTTTPFGA
+157 LKNCNTTYPFDA
-172 GSCRMDVSGKYL
+172 GSCRMDVSGKYMI
-184 LIRTCHRMY
+184 IRTCHEMY
-193 KDSSGTAHQA
+193 NGHQA
-203 NVTIQLDMET
+203 NVTIQVDIDQME
-213 MQITDSYTKV
+213 ITDSYTGV
-223 MNINYGYVSHS
+223 MNSSYGYVSHS
-234 FNQFIKTEN
+234 FNQFVKTED
-243 GHIISVDHGDANPR
+243 GHIIALDHGDASPR
-257 SIILLK
+257 AFIILK
-263 YNTDFTTGKFTPQP
+263 YQTDFTKGKFLPGYYTQ
-277 NSTCTQIP
+277 CTKIP
-285 VMEFKYLVSDKQK
+285 VVQFEGSIGD
-298 NPTGASV
+298 NTTGASA

-320 TVKQDKNFDSYKT
+320 TVVQDSDFSIHKT

-343 NTSKVTT
+343 STSDVKIN
-350 HYLTNYDEGEE
+350 YLTNYAEGEE

-419 VVWYTWKNGDINF
+419 VVWYTWKNEDINF

-458 DLDTDDTITFRCKE
+458 DLDTDDTITFRCTACDAVK
-472 CGDIKTEKKITLG
+472 IEKKITLDE
-485 MLYWRNSEETDGY
+485 LYWKNSETTGNT
-498 YSTRG
+498 YSWCG
-503 NGWKQKTGTTMT
+503 NGWKQKTGTTMASYIQYKT
-515 SSIKYTPTS
+515 TS
-524 SDANTELEVTSTD
+524 SDSSIETNTELEVISTD
-537 ESVIYVEKASGI
+537 ENVISVEKTSGI
-549 NVKLIAK
+549 DIKLIAK
-556 KAGTSTVTIKPKYNQ
+556 KAGTSTVTIRPKYNQ
-571 SSVKT
+571 TSVKT
-576 YKVTVYDPLQIDK
+576 YKITVYDPLKITK
-589 LEVAAANPKIG
+589 FEAAAANPKIG
-600 EKVQLSAE
+600 EKVQLSTE

-627 DQTEIQDYA
+627 DQTEIQDYS

-651 TIYVEVKDSEGNIEK
+651 TLYVKVKDSEGNIEK
-666 KSLENITVVKKQTKI
+666 KSLENITVTKKQAQIK
-681 QDIHKTYCYTIGA
+681 DIEKTYCYTIGA

-717 ITDPSGNLVSEA
+717 ITDPSGNLVSEVA
-729 DKTNTSYTYNV
+729 KTDTSYTYNV

-761 EDMTFNVNII
+761 EDMTFNVNIT
-771 LTDKISVAP
+771 LTDKISVTP
-780 KEGAEPAIEGS
+780 KEGEEPAIEGS

-812 IAEDGSEVTGKLEFT
+812 IAEDGNEVTGKLEFT

-859 IAVKKAIPQLSK
+859 IAVKKATPQLSK

-910 SLESPNS
+910 SLESSNS

-941 TQKVDVVVNLRLVA
+941 TQQVDVVVHLRLLA

-963 DTIDLSIDPDTID
+963 DTIDFSIDPDTID
-976 SSPNR
+976 SSPDC
-981 TYKFFYVDETGYEKT
+981 TYKFFYEDETGYEKT
-996 IQAYSKETKCQ
+996 IQAYSQETKCQ
-1007 WKPMAAGK
+1007 WKPTTAGK

-1050 YPYTSGSG
+1050 YPYTSGSDM
-1058 TEKINL
+1058 EKINL

-1076 QKEEIQDDHK
+1076 QKEEILDDHK
-1086 ILEDYEFST
+1086 ILEYHEFST
-1095 ANKQHTYSY
+1095 ANKQYTYSY

-1126 YEDITIVI
+1126 YEDITIAI

-1206 AYIFVP
+1206 AYVFVP
-1212 QNKKYKDYEGSVTV
+1212 QDKKYKDYEGSVIV

-1238 SLKKIKY
+1238 SLKRIKY
-1245 DQHKTKKDIPLEKYA
+1245 DQHKTKKDIPLEKDA
-1260 AALIGE
+1260 VALIGE
-1266 KMQAVSGTWM
+1266 KMQTVSGTWT
-1276 IEKEDEK
+1276 IEEENEK

-1315 IELDTDIEDS
+1315 IELSTDMEGDL
-1325 AKVGDIIQLSADPK
+1325 AKVGDTIQLSADPK
-1339 ATNLQYKFYI
+1339 ATNLQYKFYT
-1349 EDSEGKQKI
+1349 EDSEKKQEI

-1381 VEAKDENGNT
+1381 VEAKDAAGNT
-1391 TTASVKEIT
+1391 VTDSWKGIK
-1400 INKKEEEKPPVKD
+1400 IIQKGEEKPPVKD
-1413 PESGDH
+1413 PESGDQE
-1419 GSDNGEPSKP
+1419 SNNGGL
-1429 GSSESGQPTTGND
+1429 GSSENGQPTT
-1442 QPTTEQKPDTNTN
+1442 QKPNTNTNTNTN
-1455 SNVDVGVK
+1455 SNVSVGVK
-1463 ANQAATVNGI
+1463 ANQTATANGI
-1473 IYKVTKIENAKNAQ
+1473 TYKVTKVENAKNAQ

-1494 KKKSSIVIPDYI
+1494 KKKSSIIIPDYI

-1513 KVVTIKKKALYKGT
+1513 KVVTIKKKALYKRT
-1527 KLKKLTIGKNV
+1527 KLKKLTIGKNI

>member
-1 MKKEMKK
+1 MKKEIKK
-8 GISMI
+8 GISMM
-13 LSLAMILTMSVGYHG
+13 LSLAMIITMSGGYHG
-28 KKVNAATKTAVKTQ
+28 KKVKAATNTAVKTQ
-42 CTTYEGKN
+42 CTTYEGSN
-50 IQAQNYTGKQSNY
+50 VGAQNYSRWTNP
-63 YQGTMKSYL
+63 MKSYL
-72 TALQDGSY
+72 VAEDDGSL
-80 MRVQYVSGLGK
+80 MRVQYGSKIGG

-102 LTDTKQI
+102 LTDTKI
-109 KEELP
+109 VDEELP
-114 IFGGFYATDSNYYV
+114 VFGGFYATKDNYYII
-128 VTGQE
+128 TGQVNKDE
-133 NSEESD
+133 DND
-139 SKEVFR
+139 LEVYR
-145 ITKYDTKWNKLG
+145 ITKYDKKWNKIKSTG
-157 TASLKGANTTTPFGA
+157 LKNCNTTYPFDA
-172 GSCRMDVSGKYL
+172 GSCRMDVSGKYMI
-184 LIRTCHRMY
+184 IRTCHEMY
-193 KDSSGTAHQA
+193 NGHQA
-203 NVTIQLDMET
+203 NVTIQIDIDQME
-213 MQITDSYTKV
+213 ITDSYTSV
-223 MNINYGYVSHS
+223 ANNNYGYVSHS
-234 FNQFIKTEN
+234 FNQFVKIED
-243 GHIISVDHGDANPR
+243 GHIVALDHGDAHPR
-257 SIILLK
+257 AFAILK
-263 YNTDFTTGKFTPQP
+263 YKTDINSGTFFTTSNG
-277 NSTCTQIP
+277 SLCTLIP
-285 VMEFKYLVSDKQK
+285 VMTFEGESGD
-298 NPTGASV
+298 NTTGASV

-320 TVKQDKNFDSYKT
+320 TVVQDSDFSSHKT

-343 NTSKVTT
+343 STSDVKIN
-350 HYLTNYDEGEE
+350 YLTNYAEGEE

-419 VVWYTWKNGDINF
+419 VVWYTWRNGDINF

-472 CGDIKTEKKITLG
+472 CGDIKIEKKITLG
-485 MLYWRNSEETDGY
+485 MLYWRNSEETDGFY
-498 YSTRG
+498 RTRE

-515 SSIKYTPTS
+515 SLIKYTPTS

-537 ESVIYVEKASGI
+537 ESVISAEKTNGI
-549 NVKLIAK
+549 NIKLIAK
-556 KAGTSTVTIKPKYNQ
+556 KAGTSTITIKPKYNL

-589 LEVAAANPKIG
+589 LEVEDATPKIG

-627 DQTEIQDYA
+627 DQTEIQDYS

-651 TIYVEVKDSEGNIEK
+651 TLYVKVKDSEGNIEK
-666 KSLENITVVKKQTKI
+666 KSMENVTVVKKQMKI
-681 QDIHKTYCYTIGA
+681 QDIDKTYCYTIGA
-694 KDQKIDL
+694 KDQKINL

-717 ITDPSGNLVSEA
+717 ITNLSGNLVSEA
-729 DKTNTSYTYNV
+729 AKTDTSYTYNV
-740 SKAGKAGDQAKIQFT
+740 SKAGKAGDQSKIQFT

-761 EDMTFNVNII
+761 EDMTFNVNIT
-771 LTDKISVAP
+771 LTDKLSIAP
-780 KEGAEPAIEGS
+780 KEGEEAAIEGN

-812 IAEDGSEVTGKLEFT
+812 IAEDGREVTGKLEFT

-836 TKSAEYTFTPD
+836 TKSAEYTFIPD
-847 KDQYRSYTGSVT
+847 KDQYESYTGSVT
-859 IAVKKAIPQLSK
+859 IAVKKATPQLSK

-941 TQKVDVVVNLRLVA
+941 TQKVDVVVNLRLLA

-963 DTIDLSIDPDTID
+963 DIIDFSIDPDTID
-976 SSPNR
+976 SSLDR

-1007 WKPMAAGK
+1007 WKPTTAGK

-1050 YPYTSGSG
+1050 YPYTSGSDM
-1058 TEKINL
+1058 EKINL

-1086 ILEDYEFST
+1086 ILEYHEFST

-1118 RLTIESDN
+1118 RLTIKSDN
-1126 YEDITIVI
+1126 YEDITIAI

-1191 FKDPDEIPEPGKTKI
+1191 FKNPDEIPEPGKTKI

-1212 QNKKYKDYEGSVTV
+1212 QNKKYKDYEGSVIV
-1226 DVEKQKPTLSGT
+1226 DVEKQRPTLSGT
-1238 SLKKIKY
+1238 SLKRIKY
-1245 DQHKTKKDIPLEKYA
+1245 DQHKTKKNIPLEKDA
-1260 AALIGE
+1260 VALIGE
-1266 KMQAVSGTWM
+1266 KMQAVSGTWT
-1276 IEKEDEK
+1276 IEKEDDK

-1295 TPDDT
+1295 TPDDI

-1339 ATNLQYKFYI
+1339 ATNLQYKFYT
-1349 EDSEGKQKI
+1349 EDSEGNQEI
-1358 IQDFTSDSECKW
+1358 IQEFTSDSECKW

-1381 VEAKDENGNT
+1381 VKAKDAAGNT
-1391 TTASVKEIT
+1391 VTDSWKGIK
-1400 INKKEEEKPPVKD
+1400 IIQKGEEKPPVKD
-1413 PESGDH
+1413 PDSGNH
-1419 GSDNGEPSKP
+1419 GSNNGGL
-1429 GSSESGQPTTGND
+1429 GSSENGQPTT
-1442 QPTTEQKPDTNTN
+1442 QKPNTN
-1455 SNVDVGVK
+1455 SNVSVGVK
-1463 ANQAATVNGI
+1463 ANQTATANGI
-1473 IYKVTKIENAKNAQ
+1473 IYKVTKVENAQNAQ

-1506 TINGVKC
+1506 TINGIKC
-1513 KVVTIKKKALYKGT
+1513 KVVTIKKKALYKRT

-1598 FKKPMKLKK
+1598 YKKPMKLKK

>member
-1 MKKEMKK
+1 MKKEIKK

-13 LSLAMILTMSVGYHG
+13 LSLAMILTMSVGYQG

-50 IQAQNYTGKQSNY
+50 VGAQNYSRWTNP
-63 YQGTMKSYL
+63 MKSYL
-72 TALQDGSY
+72 AAQDDGSL
-80 MRVQYVSGLGK
+80 MRVQYGSKIGG

-102 LTDTKQI
+102 LTDTKI
-109 KEELP
+109 VDEELP
-114 IFGGFYATDSNYYV
+114 VFGGFYATKDNYYV
-128 VTGQE
+128 ITGQINKDE
-133 NSEESD
+133 DND
-139 SKEVFR
+139 LEVYR
-145 ITKYDTKWNKLG
+145 ITKYDKKWNKIKSTG
-157 TASLKGANTTTPFGA
+157 LKNCNTTYPFDA
-172 GSCRMDVSGKYL
+172 GSCRMDVSGKYMI
-184 LIRTCHRMY
+184 IRTCHEMY
-193 KDSSGTAHQA
+193 KSNDGYNHQA
-203 NVTIQLDMET
+203 NVTIQVDIDQME
-213 MQITDSYTKV
+213 ITDSYTSV
-223 MNINYGYVSHS
+223 ADDNYGYVSHS
-234 FNQFIKTEN
+234 FNQFVKTED
-243 GHIISVDHGDANPR
+243 GHIIALDHGDAYPR
-257 SIILLK
+257 AFIILK
-263 YNTDFTTGKFTPQP
+263 YQTDFTKGKFSPGYYTQ
-277 NSTCTQIP
+277 CTKIP
-285 VMEFKYLVSDKQK
+285 VLQFEGSTG
-298 NPTGASV
+298 NNTTGASA

-320 TVKQDKNFDSYKT
+320 TVIQDSTFSSHKT

-361 TTTTPQMV
+361 TTSTPQMV

-414 ISNGK
+414 VSNGK

-761 EDMTFNVNII
+761 EDMTFNVNIT

-806 TTKAKF
+806 TAKAKF

-859 IAVKKAIPQLSK
+859 IAVKKATPQLSK

-941 TQKVDVVVNLRLVA
+941 TQKVDVVVNLRLLA

-1025 NYKTAIKDIEVSKL
+1025 NYKTAIEDIEVSKL

-1086 ILEDYEFST
+1086 ILDDHEFST
-1095 ANKQHTYSY
+1095 ANKQHIYSY

-1206 AYIFVP
+1206 VYVFVP
-1212 QNKKYKDYEGSVTV
+1212 QNKKYKDYEGSVIV

-1238 SLKKIKY
+1238 SLEPIKY
-1245 DQHKTKKDIPLEKYA
+1245 DQHKTKRDIPLEKDA
-1260 AALIGE
+1260 VALIGE
-1266 KMQAVSGTWM
+1266 KMQTVSGTWT
-1276 IEKEDEK
+1276 IEEENEK

-1289 QAVVKF
+1289 QAVIKF

-1300 THYTTAEIALTGQTF
+1300 THYTTAEITLTGQTF

-1325 AKVGDIIQLSADPK
+1325 AKVGDTIQLSADPK

-1370 VPEKEGTYTIY
+1370 IPEKEGTYTIC

-1391 TTASVKEIT
+1391 ATESVEEIT

-1419 GSDNGEPSKP
+1419 GSDSGEPSKP

-1442 QPTTEQKPDTNTN
+1442 QTTTEQKPDTNTN